1 MSTLLVLG
9 IEVNTTFRKGNL
21 TLCIESLK
29 NVHTP

>member
-9 IEVNTTFRKGNL
+9 IEVDTFRKGNL
-21 TLCIESLK
+21 TLCIDSLK